1 MRHHEL
7 EARGSKREQLSIST
21 FNQTKNKPVRLNS
34 VMKKEKWLIAAAAGV
49 GAAGLAY
56 ALWPKNHIPKKA
68 IVEPFDKTKYMG
80 LWREAARL
88 PNRIE
93 KNLKD
98 LTEEYSLNEDGSI
111 KVVTRAYNFDK
122 NKPVE
127 AAGKAKFT
135 GSDTR
140 GKLKVAYFLPLYLDY
155 NVLDVDDDY
164 QFALVS
170 GNSFDYLWILAREN
184 DIPNDIR
191 IRFLLKATD
200 LGFDVGK
207 LEWM

>member
-135 GSDTR
+135 GMTI
-140 GKLKVAYFLPLYLDY
+140 LPLKPKRRYLAM
-155 NVLDVDDDY
+155 NRN
-164 QFALVS
+164 QRPPR
-170 GNSFDYLWILAREN
+170 RETSKN
-184 DIPNDIR
+184 
-191 IRFLLKATD
+191 
-200 LGFDVGK
+200 
-207 LEWM
+207 